1 MFALVIHEKGGAE
14 RREMFEGTE
23 ISVGRVQGND
33 LMLPKG
39 NVSKRHARL
48 LYRDGRFI
56 VTDLNSTNGTYVN
69 RRRITQATIVRE
81 GDRIYIG
88 DFILRIEP
96 SSSSTQEASAA
107 VPLPSVPPRQPLP
120 TVGDSQPGATATA
133 RPSADE
139 EEELTRAPVRAA
151 LVRSSPVAAP
161 DPSLLTPSRTTSS
174 GIGEEDPTLKAAV
187 LDATRLLVDRVARL
201 LHPEDLEGEV
211 NAELASKIEQLLREA
226 WTAFSSERAVA
237 THLPPERVLAM
248 ARAELVE
255 LGPLGELL
263 SDPNV
268 TDVAI
273 VAPDRITVSRAG
285 RAALSDLSFS
295 CALAVRWAVARL
307 CVRSSVPLGDATQV
321 ERRFADGTTLS
332 ATLSPGANTV
342 AMITRSRRL
351 SGTLDDLVRR
361 GTASRTLAT
370 FLQQCLLARLN
381 ILIVGPRDGGV
392 EQLLGAFAA
401 SLAEPEVVYAGNLA
415 ADRPGIAPASELG
428 SLDASDAIA
437 LVARAPYVRLFAELS
452 SPAVT
457 EAVVG
462 AACDGADGL
471 VVARSATSLR
481 KGLLR
486 ISSELRPRYGEGAM
500 EIIAGAFEIVI
511 EVARLRDDRHRV
523 LRVAEVLGAEGN
535 ELELSDIFSF
545 AIDRTAAGGLIEGSF
560 APASNMPA
568 VADLMRTRGA
578 PIDSALFTR
587 PSSR

>member
-1 MFALVIHEKGGAE
+1 
-14 RREMFEGTE
+14 MFEGTE

-96 SSSSTQEASAA
+96 SSSSTSEASAA
-107 VPLPSVPPRQPLP
+107 VPLPSMPPRQPLP
-120 TVGDSQPGATATA
+120 TVGDSQPGATA
-133 RPSADE
+133 RPSGDE
-139 EEELTRAPVRAA
+139 EEEATRAPVRVVPA
-151 LVRSSPVAAP
+151 RSSPAAAP
-161 DPSLLTPSRTTSS
+161 DPSLLTPSRASS
-174 GIGEEDPTLKAAV
+174 GDEDPTLKSAV
-187 LDATRLLVDRVARL
+187 LDAAGLLVDRVAGL
-201 LHPEDLEGEV
+201 LDPEELEAEV
-211 NAELASKIEQLLREA
+211 SSELATKVEQLLREA
-226 WTAFSSERAVA
+226 WSTFSAERALPPN
-237 THLPPERVLAM
+237 LPPERVLAV

-255 LGPLGELL
+255 LGPLGDLL
-263 SDPNV
+263 SDPSV

-273 VAPDRITVSRAG
+273 VAPDRITVNRGG
-285 RAALSDLSFS
+285 RSSLSEVSFS
-295 CALAVRWAVARL
+295 CAPAVRWAIARL
-307 CVRSSVPLGDATQV
+307 CARSSLPLGDATQV
-321 ERRFADGTTLS
+321 ERRFADGTTLT
-332 ATLSPGANTV
+332 ATLSSGANTV
-342 AMITRSRRL
+342 AMIARSRRL

-401 SLAEPEVVYAGNLA
+401 SFAEPEVVYAGNLA
-415 ADRPGIAPASELG
+415 ADRPGAAASEAG
-428 SLDASDAIA
+428 SLDASEAIA

-452 SPAVT
+452 GAQVT

-486 ISSELRPRYGEGAM
+486 IASELRPRYGDGAM
-500 EIIAGAFEIVI
+500 EVIAGAFEIVI

-545 AIDRTAAGGLIEGSF
+545 SIDRTAAGGLIEGSF